1 MKHGRRIGLLGG
13 TFDPI
18 HYGHLDAADAA
29 RERLGLDEVLFI
41 PSRVPPHR
49 DGHRLASGYHRFAL
63 VALAIQDRAGFRAS
77 AMELERDGH
86 SFTVETLRQLHAE
99 GCRPLQLFFIIGADA
114 FAEIATWR
122 EYPGVLDAAHF
133 VVIAR
138 PGVSLATAIARN
150 PSLAPRLREPRD
162 DGSETGIF
170 LVEAHTRDVSSTAIR
185 SRLATGRAVDDLVPT
200 PVAHYIVAND
210 LYRTVNQLHG

>member
-1 MKHGRRIGLLGG
+1 
-13 TFDPI
+13 
-18 HYGHLDAADAA
+18 
-29 RERLGLDEVLFI
+29 
-41 PSRVPPHR
+41 VPPHR
-49 DGHRLASGYHRFAL
+49 NGRLLASGYQRFAL
-63 VALAIQDRAGFRAS
+63 VALAIQDHPGFRAA
-77 AMELERDGH
+77 AMELERGGH

-99 GCRPLQLFFIIGADA
+99 GYRPLQLFFIIGADA

-138 PGVSLATAIARN
+138 PGASLATAIARN

-162 DGSETGIF
+162 DRSETGIF
-170 LVEAHTRDVSSTAIR
+170 LVEAHTRDVSSTSIR
-185 SRLATGRAVDDLVPT
+185 SRLAAGQTIEDLVPA
-200 PVAHYIVAND
+200 PVARYIAAND

>member
-18 HYGHLDAADAA
+18 HYGHLDAAEAA
-29 RERLGLDEVLFI
+29 RERLGLDEVRFI
-41 PSRVPPHR
+41 PSHVPPHR
-49 DGHRLASGYHRFAL
+49 EGGRLASVYHRFAL

-86 SFTVETLRQLHAE
+86 SFTVETLRHLHVE
-99 GCRPLQLFFIIGADA
+99 GYRPLQLFFIIGADA

-138 PGVSLATAIARN
+138 PGMTPEAALARN
-150 PSLAPRLREPRD
+150 PGLLVRLPSTSLR
-162 DGSETGIF
+162 
-170 LVEAHTRDVSSTAIR
+170 
-185 SRLATGRAVDDLVPT
+185 
-200 PVAHYIVAND
+200 
-210 LYRTVNQLHG
+210 

>member
-1 MKHGRRIGLLGG
+1 MNDRRRIGLLGG

-18 HYGHLDAADAA
+18 HHGHLDAAEAA

-49 DGHRLASGYHRFAL
+49 DGGRLASGYHRFAL
-63 VALAIQDRAGFRAS
+63 VALAIQDRTGFRAS

-99 GCRPLQLFFIIGADA
+99 GYRPLQLFFIIGADA

-122 EYPGVLDAAHF
+122 EYPDVLDAAHF
-133 VVIAR
+133 VVIPR
-138 PGVSLATAIARN
+138 PGASLATAIARH
-150 PSLAPRLREPRD
+150 PSLAPRLREPRAD
-162 DGSETGIF
+162 ESTTGIF
-170 LVEAHTRDVSSTAIR
+170 LVEAHTRDVSSTSIR
-185 SRLATGRAVDDLVPT
+185 SRLAAGRTIEDLVPA
-200 PVAHYIVAND
+200 PVAHYIAAND